1 MSQAQSPT
9 ATVLVGVISST
20 RGLDADQGG
29 APLTAGLE
37 KAGHKVLPLVAV
49 DGSNRSVRCFVLDAQ
64 DQHNVDA
71 VVLVGGAGL
80 ASFDHSYEAVTGFL
94 DKELPGFGEAL
105 RGALTPQLGAR
116 TVGIRAAGGVIGS
129 LLVFVLPGEKAV
141 CQIAGTQLIGPVL
154 GELLSQL
161 NREPPV
167 NEDVLDDVSEE
178 EPVDEEEPDDLD
190 PEEDIEEPPPEGWM
204 RRLHEMSGVLDAA
217 QFPDTPAWLEDLA
230 AAKDVLSNAGKRGH
244 VTLPQGEYVALGFP
258 DLSSPQSRVLLLGLG
273 SPRGEILALHR
284 WPMRTGICS
293 PRVGGVIPHRGRMGS
308 TAEEITGRDYPGEG
322 RLFGMDSKTAYVL
335 DGVSVQGW
343 DGKNKRDLG
352 REASALA
359 SLLLRWTQR

>member
-1 MSQAQSPT
+1 MSQSQSLT

-20 RGLDADQGG
+20 RGLDADEGG
-29 APLTAGLE
+29 ATLVAGLE
-37 KAGHKVLPLVAV
+37 KAGHKVLPRVAV
-49 DGSNRSVRCFVLDAQ
+49 DGSSRSVRCFVLDAQ
-64 DQHNVDA
+64 DQRNVDV

-80 ASFDHSYEAVTGFL
+80 APFDHSYEAVTGFF

-105 RGALTPQLGAR
+105 RGTLLPQLRAR

-129 LLVFVLPGEKAV
+129 LLVFVLPGEQAV
-141 CQIAGTQLIGPVL
+141 CQVAGAQLIGPAL
-154 GELLSQL
+154 GDLLSQL
-161 NREPPV
+161 KREPPAD
-167 NEDVLDDVSEE
+167 EDILEVVPEE
-178 EPVDEEEPDDLD
+178 EPLDEEEPDELD
-190 PEEDIEEPPPEGWM
+190 VEEEIEEPPPEGWM
-204 RRLHEMSGVLDAA
+204 RRLHEMGGVLDKG
-217 QFPDTPAWLEDLA
+217 QFPGIPAWLEDLA
-230 AAKDVLSNAGKRGH
+230 AAQDVLNNAGKRGH

-273 SPRGEILALHR
+273 SPRGEILAIHR

-308 TAEEITGRDYPGEG
+308 TAEEVTGRDYPGEG
-322 RLFGMDSKTAYVL
+322 RLFGLDSKTAYVL

-343 DGKNKRDLG
+343 DGKNKKDHG

>member
-1 MSQAQSPT
+1 MSQAQYPT

-29 APLTAGLE
+29 TTLAAGLE

-49 DGSNRSVRCFVLDAQ
+49 DGSIRSVRCFVLDAQ
-64 DQHNVDA
+64 DQRNVDA

-105 RGALTPQLGAR
+105 RGILLPQLRAR
-116 TVGIRAAGGVIGS
+116 TVGIRAAGGVVGS
-129 LLVFVLPGEKAV
+129 LLVFVLPGEQAV
-141 CQIAGTQLIGPVL
+141 CQIAGAQLLGPAL
-154 GELLSQL
+154 GELLGQL
-161 NREPPV
+161 NREPPADEEILEV
-167 NEDVLDDVSEE
+167 VPLE
-178 EPVDEEEPDDLD
+178 EPVDEEEPDDVE
-190 PEEDIEEPPPEGWM
+190 PEVEDEEPPPEGWM
-204 RRLHEMSGVLDAA
+204 RRLHEMGGVLDTA
-217 QFPDTPAWLEDLA
+217 QFPTTPAWLEDLA
-230 AAKDVLSNAGKRGH
+230 AAQDVLNNAGKRGH

-293 PRVGGVIPHRGRMGS
+293 PRVGGVIPHRGRMGT
-308 TAEEITGRDYPGEG
+308 TAEEVTGRDYPGDG
-322 RLFGMDSKTAYVL
+322 RLFGMDSKMAYVL

-343 DGKNKRDLG
+343 DGKNKKDLG